1 MVAFFIFLFL
11 LFSLIIVHEAGHF
24 FAARPFGIRVEEFG
38 IGFPPRL
45 WSFVRNSIR
54 YSVNLLP
61 FGGFV
66 RIYGED
72 GGDKDHPD
80 SFVAKSFGIRLA
92 VLGAGVFMNW
102 TIAVLL
108 LSLVLLLGRPA
119 PVADTLDA
127 KDAFVQLSAVAPQSP
142 AQAATLHPG
151 DKIISLNSQGEE
163 LAPTQ
168 VGEMQEFIKRHAG
181 SLVSVTVKRGGN
193 IFTISVV
200 PRAAPPE
207 GQGPLGVAL
216 VRIALQTFPWYEI
229 PWRAGFLAAS
239 STITIAQGLGT
250 LAKDL
255 FAGRNVLDQVA
266 GPVGLVVLT
275 GDVAGY
281 GVSYLIYFAALI
293 SINLAMLNVLP
304 FPALD
309 GGRAF
314 LLTVEQ
320 IIRRPLPKKIVEP
333 LNAAG
338 LGILFLVLIVITVHE
353 LEKYHQQLFKSF
365 FQ

>member
-1 MVAFFIFLFL
+1 MGAFLIFLFL
-11 LFSLIIVHEAGHF
+11 LLSLVVVHEAGHF
-24 FAARPFGIRVEEFG
+24 FAARLFGIRVEEFG
-38 IGFPPRL
+38 IGFPPKL
-45 WSFVRNSIR
+45 WSFVRKGIR

-66 RIYGED
+66 KIYGED

-80 SFVAKSFGIRLA
+80 SFVAKPFGIRLA

-108 LSLVLLLGRPA
+108 LAFILVLGKPA
-119 PVADTLDA
+119 PVADTLDV

-142 AQAATLHPG
+142 AENATLRPG
-151 DKIISLNSQGEE
+151 DKIISLNSQGED
-163 LAPTQ
+163 LAPTR
-168 VGEMQEFIKRHAG
+168 VAEMQEFIKRHAG
-181 SLVSVTVKRGGN
+181 SSVSIAVDRGGG
-193 IFTISVV
+193 IFTTSVV
-200 PRAAPPE
+200 PRVAPP
-207 GQGPLGVAL
+207 GKQGPLGVAL
-216 VRIALQTFPWYEI
+216 VRIALQTFPWYEV

-314 LLTVEQ
+314 LLTIEQ

-338 LGILFLVLIVITVHE
+338 LGFLFLVLIIITVHE
-353 LEKYHQQLFKSF
+353 LEKYQQQLFKPF
-365 FQ
+365 F